1 MRASY
6 VFGVALYE
14 RPSLY
19 ASGGLMRLAIDGDAR
34 ACAGTGVAA

>member
-6 VFGVALYE
+6 GFGVALYE
-14 RPSLY
+14 RLY
-19 ASGGLMRLAIDGDAR
+19 ASGGSMRLAIDGDAR